1 MKKVALVLNFP
12 FIVQLID
19 NSETQLASEYL
30 QFVVLIICF
39 ATAAIVMMLIPVV
52 LCYSMIGNF
61 FSMNGGSKKIKNE
74 IASLEH
80 NTKYLKLISDDYV
93 KATAN
98 FFKNFMALASW
109 NLFSLIYIV
118 YWFDSFSH
126 GVEEYFCFP
135 FAIFQSLGENDI
147 FESIYEFQSNWLFM
161 GIIILLTFSFSFLG
175 KYVGKEVGKNKIKK
189 TTLVVPKFQ
198 LIQ

>member
-80 NTKYLKLISDDYV
+80 NTKYLKLITFL
-93 KATAN
+93 KI
-98 FFKNFMALASW
+98 LW
-109 NLFSLIYIV
+109 HSLVGIY
-118 YWFDSFSH
+118 FR
-126 GVEEYFCFP
+126 
-135 FAIFQSLGENDI
+135 
-147 FESIYEFQSNWLFM
+147 
-161 GIIILLTFSFSFLG
+161 
-175 KYVGKEVGKNKIKK
+175 
-189 TTLVVPKFQ
+189 
-198 LIQ
+198 